1 MILTPITPPDPV
13 LLERVNS
20 IRAAVLD
27 SATLVT
33 DPLPVISTRNF
44 FSSAQHTHVTLFA
57 YNLELRQGETLSQIT
72 VGAQDENR
80 LFYDLPVVAVHDVP
94 NFRWIKQV
102 TVKLP
107 DELKDLRAVLVW
119 INLRGRESNKSLL
132 NLSDNA

>member
-1 MILTPITPPDPV
+1 VSLTPITPPDPV
-13 LLERVNS
+13 LLERTNS

-27 SATLVT
+27 SRTLVT
-33 DPLPVISTRNF
+33 DPLPVLSIKNF
-44 FSSAQHTHVTLFA
+44 FSSADHTHATLFA

-80 LFYDLPVVAVHDVP
+80 LFYDLPVVAVHEVP

-107 DELKDLRAVLVW
+107 DQLKGLGAVLVW
-119 INLRGRESNKSLL
+119 VNLRGRESNKSLL
-132 NLSDNA
+132 SLQ

>member
-1 MILTPITPPDPV
+1 
-13 LLERVNS
+13 
-20 IRAAVLD
+20 
-27 SATLVT
+27 
-33 DPLPVISTRNF
+33 
-44 FSSAQHTHVTLFA
+44 
-57 YNLELRQGETLSQIT
+57 LRQGETLSQIP

-80 LFYDLPVVAVHDVP
+80 LFYDLPVVAVHEVP

-132 NLSDNA
+132 NLQ